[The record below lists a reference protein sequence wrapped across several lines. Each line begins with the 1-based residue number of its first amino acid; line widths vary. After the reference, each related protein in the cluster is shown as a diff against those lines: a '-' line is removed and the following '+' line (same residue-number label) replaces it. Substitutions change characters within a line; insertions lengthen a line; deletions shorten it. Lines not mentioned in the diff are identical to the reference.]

1 VVTVFNV
8 KKSKITLF
16 FIAFLISCSTSQA
29 SHASLKFENLF
40 SSEKEKA
47 RPEKP
52 LRAKEDVETIRI
64 LSVDG
69 GAIRGMCPATILAAM
84 EEQSGQSISEMFHVI
99 GGTSVGCVLTSG
111 LSMPD
116 DPDQPV
122 HLWKPKYTGRDL
134 VNTIYTEAQNILRR
148 RWIPFGSLYDVN
160 SLEDVADRYFGNTT
174 FDKSIIPT
182 VGVTF
187 DLIAAKNRA
196 FCSWDKNE
204 VFLRRDIVL
213 ASSAAPILF
222 YPRVISPVNFNTPL
236 RSCYF
241 LTDGGIGAGN
251 PAAIIIDQARK
262 IYPKAT
268 RFEVVSLGVG
278 VARDPLYYE
287 MMRRPMISL
296 MNLGSRFIDLG
307 INLQSSIP
315 EEYVEKL
322 IVGHYTRINPII
334 PAANTSITD
343 TSTEHLQ
350 ALEKASLNY
359 LEENADLFKKLIKRL
374 KKPKD

>member
-1 VVTVFNV
+1 VFDIKASNIAILLV
-8 KKSKITLF
+8 
-16 FIAFLISCSTSQA
+16 AFLMSCSTSQA
-29 SHASLKFENLF
+29 SK
-40 SSEKEKA
+40 
-47 RPEKP
+47 
-52 LRAKEDVETIRI
+52 DVETIRI

-99 GGTSVGCVLTSG
+99 GGTSVGCILTSF

-122 HLWKPKYTGRDL
+122 HLWKPKYTARGL
-134 VNTIYTEAQNILRR
+134 VNMCYTEAHNILRR
-148 RWIPFGSLYDVN
+148 RWIPFPSLYDVS
-160 SLEDVADRYFGNTT
+160 SLEDVADRYAGNTT

-182 VGVTF
+182 VGVAF
-187 DLIAAKNRA
+187 DLIEAKNKA
-196 FCSWDKNE
+196 FCSWDKDE
-204 VFLRRDIVL
+204 VFLRRDVIL
-213 ASSAAPILF
+213 ASSAAPVVF
-222 YPRVISPVNFNTPL
+222 YPRVISPINFNTTL
-236 RSCYF
+236 RNSYF
-241 LTDGGIGAGN
+241 LADGQIGAGN
-251 PAAIIIDQARK
+251 PAAIIIGRARK

-278 VARDPLYYE
+278 TVKESLFFGLMTPLKT
-287 MMRRPMISL
+287 L

-315 EEYVEKL
+315 EEYVEEL

-334 PAANTSITD
+334 LSANASFTD
-343 TSTEHLQ
+343 TSETNLK
-350 ALEKASLNY
+350 AVEKASMDY
-359 LEENADLFKKLIKRL
+359 LEQNSDQFKKLIHRL